1 MVNGTV
7 RVGDKVH
14 AEVNEIERRATM
26 RNHSAC
32 HLLQAALRS
41 VLGNHVEQAGSYVDP
56 HHLRFDFSHFEAM
69 SAEQIEAVERLV
81 NAHIL
86 LGEEITMTEMPI
98 EEAKKMGA
106 MALFGEK
113 YGNVVRVVKMGNFS
127 TELCGGTHI
136 DNTAKAGLFKIVS
149 ESGVAA
155 GVRRIEATTGA
166 NILDLLKEKDELIA
180 RTASELKTQNVS
192 DIAKRATA
200 VQEELR
206 ALKHEIDELNEKLA
220 RTKLSGIESS
230 AAEVGSVKVYS
241 GVFKNEMQIDAVRSL
256 CDDIKSKNTSAVCV
270 FAVINGEK
278 LNFVTACGKN
288 AVSAGVH
295 AGKLVS
301 AVSAITGGKGGGRPD
316 SAMAGG
322 KEVSAAERAIEVAVE
337 LVSGMLK

>member
-1 MVNGTV
+1 
-7 RVGDKVH
+7 
-14 AEVNEIERRATM
+14 
-26 RNHSAC
+26 
-32 HLLQAALRS
+32 
-41 VLGNHVEQAGSYVDP
+41 
-56 HHLRFDFSHFEAM
+56 
-69 SAEQIEAVERLV
+69 
-81 NAHIL
+81 
-86 LGEEITMTEMPI
+86 
-98 EEAKKMGA
+98 

-113 YGNVVRVVKMGNFS
+113 YGDTVRVVKMGNFS

-180 RTASELKTQNVS
+180 KTASELKTQNVS

-220 RTKLSGIESS
+220 KTKLSGIESG

-241 GVFKNEMQIDAVRSL
+241 GVFKDEMQIDAVRSL
-256 CDDIKSKNTSAVCV
+256 CDDIKSKNAAAVCV

-278 LNFVTACGKN
+278 LNFVTSCGKN

-322 KEVSAAERAIEVAVE
+322 KDISAAKKAIETAVE